1 MVFVAAGMDVLDNVQ
16 FRNLI
21 DFNIEMFL
29 GLASC
34 YTPGELLFCNLCFF
48 FLFLIIALTL
58 WMQLQPPL
66 LFSFFEVA
74 GGMKGCLVV
83 AWPVWWFHGEGKE
96 AAQESTILR

>member
-48 FLFLIIALTL
+48 CFVFNYRSNSLNAIATSFALLIL
-58 WMQLQPPL
+58 
-66 LFSFFEVA
+66 
-74 GGMKGCLVV
+74 
-83 AWPVWWFHGEGKE
+83 
-96 AAQESTILR
+96 

>member
-48 FLFLIIALTL
+48 FFFK
-58 WMQLQPPL
+58 L
-66 LFSFFEVA
+66 L
-74 GGMKGCLVV
+74 L
-83 AWPVWWFHGEGKE
+83 
-96 AAQESTILR
+96 